1 MALVIEH
8 DSTRGGRWLRRYRAR
23 LALWVAVAEGVLV
36 LLGVIPGW
44 TALLVAAGLLLFYVL
59 VGRNLPTDT
68 ARQVSWIAAVSQL
81 FVALLPILVA
91 VVTVAAVIA
100 LVVLALVA
108 LALLAVDRR

>member
-1 MALVIEH
+1 VTIVVEH

-23 LALWVAVAEGVLV
+23 LALWIAVAEGVLV

-59 VGRNLPTDT
+59 LGRNLPTDT
-68 ARQVSWIAAVSQL
+68 ARQLSWIAAVSQL

-100 LVVLALVA
+100 LVVLALVG

>member
-1 MALVIEH
+1 MTIVVEH

-23 LALWVAVAEGVLV
+23 LALWIAVAEGVLV

-59 VGRNLPTDT
+59 LGRNLPTDT
-68 ARQVSWIAAVSQL
+68 ARQLSWIAAVSQL

-100 LVVLALVA
+100 LVVLALVG